1 MDINE
6 IRVKRL
12 NAAILKSGY
21 SYAELEKLT
30 GFSKSSIQ
38 RYATGVT
45 KKIPI
50 DFITKIAEITNSNV
64 RYLMGWEDDNVNNF
78 EGIIKRI
85 IEEKNISLQQLS
97 NDSGLSVKFLDDWL
111 YKQCSYA
118 TWAQLEDTVKALG
131 VPIEEVISQIPAV
144 AALGLDSINEEWDK
158 ESEKFEKEAEYRYKA
173 LDKALIPYV
182 PDPKERGMATSIVQ
196 QFPRLNLNGL
206 MMLNNRI
213 EELVRFDECIS
224 DIEKESRSAGH

>member
-1 MDINE
+1 MKIGERIKQRRMFLGMSVD
-6 IRVKRL
+6 
-12 NAAILKSGY
+12 
-21 SYAELEKLT
+21 ELAEKLHKNRAT
-30 GFSKSSIQ
+30 VYRYESSEIEKLP
-38 RYATGVT
+38 TTVLE
-45 KKIPI
+45 PL
-50 DFITKIAEITNSNV
+50 AEALKTTPG
-64 RYLMGWEDDNVNNF
+64 YLMGWEEEPTNLNF
-78 EGIIKRI
+78 NTTPTEDIKDMTP
-85 IEEKNISLQQLS
+85 EELKRAMEDLKDFASKTCPSLA
-97 NDSGLSVKFLDDWL
+97 D
-111 YKQCSYA
+111 
-118 TWAQLEDTVKALG
+118 AL
-131 VPIEEVISQIPAV
+131 VEAFST
-144 AALGLDSINEEWDK
+144 NEEWDK

>member
-1 MDINE
+1 MFDLKQRRIELGLTMLDVAKLVGVSEATISRYESGN
-6 IRVKRL
+6 IRNMRRDRIEKYAKALQISPIVLLGIDDDYIETHEFLKTIGDSEHTSQQVKEHD
-12 NAAILKSGY
+12 AYID
-21 SYAELEKLT
+21 EL
-30 GFSKSSIQ
+30 
-38 RYATGVT
+38 
-45 KKIPI
+45 
-50 DFITKIAEITNSNV
+50 
-64 RYLMGWEDDNVNNF
+64 
-78 EGIIKRI
+78 
-85 IEEKNISLQQLS
+85 IEE
-97 NDSGLSVKFLDDWL
+97 
-111 YKQCSYA
+111 YK
-118 TWAQLEDTVKALG
+118 
-131 VPIEEVISQIPAV
+131 
-144 AALGLDSINEEWDK
+144 WDK

>member
-1 MDINE
+1 MLKIGDRIK
-6 IRVKRL
+6 IRREQ
-12 NAAILKSGY
+12 LKMTQDELAQAMGY
-21 SYAELEKLT
+21 KSR
-30 GFSKSSIQ
+30 SSIN
-38 RYATGVT
+38 
-45 KKIPI
+45 KIEKGGNEPPQSKVV
-50 DFITKIAEITNSNV
+50 DFAKVLHTTPS
-64 RYLMGWEDDNVNNF
+64 YLMGWEDDNVNNF